1 MLVALPFFVGAGGE
15 ILADV
20 YCGLVVK
27 ICLNLAGV
35 GGIDQA
41 FIEVLG
47 MVGGLAGYY

>member
-1 MLVALPFFVGAGGE
+1 MLVARPFFGGGGGE

-27 ICLNLAGV
+27 ICLNLVGA
-35 GGIDQA
+35 GGIDQV

-47 MVGGLAGYY
+47 MVGGMAGYY

>member
-1 MLVALPFFVGAGGE
+1 MLVALFIFLGAGIK

-27 ICLNLAGV
+27 ICLNLAGA

-47 MVGGLAGYY
+47 MVGGMAGYY